1 MLIHQWHFFRIK
13 TSKWLKMFK
22 EGIDKVNMLLKCNMG
37 LLVIRNNE
45 SGEKKNKAGITL
57 Q

>member
-1 MLIHQWHFFRIK
+1 
-13 TSKWLKMFK
+13 MFK
-22 EGIDKVNMLLKCNMG
+22 EGIDKVNMLLRCNMG

-57 Q
+57 QSMLQELWATISNI